1 MWEVWLMLLPVLS
14 GRNAVSAAIFALAA
28 CLASAADCAEERN
41 VYLIA
46 SEPTADFLGG
56 FPTLLYRVEGGGLVK
71 VRTVTT
77 QRQDTRFVDVYPELG
92 YALVGSGISRESG
105 SHLLDVIDMNSV
117 STQKSYEIDVC
128 DGCSYISSRMQDRHG
143 ALAYVFRGYTEGRSY
158 LGEFK
163 GVDLKSGRIMSGF
176 EWIDQVNAFRNGS
189 GSSFVDHP
197 YAFGAIMHGNEVL
210 EYGRESVRRHEL
222 DWARPEVKGWEPGS
236 TFTRFLVN
244 NDDIRLVRVSL
255 HEEWR
260 GDVPGLGSYVFD
272 KAAGEWSRLDVPGGY
287 GPFRAFGHWL
297 AMEDLQDFT
306 PGSLDLERLK
316 AHWFSPFLS
325 AAERF
330 EMRGYGPS
338 GRLSFYNVRTKDLI
352 VHETGEPNSEVLY
365 VDEGDVAWYRVSDEL
380 RRARILGDRLGPP
393 EVIAKGPELWAV
405 HWLFFGRE

>member
-1 MWEVWLMLLPVLS
+1 M
-14 GRNAVSAAIFALAA
+14 RAAIFALAA
-28 CLASAADCAEERN
+28 CLASANLCAEEEN
-41 VYLIA
+41 IYLIA
-46 SEPTADFLGG
+46 SEPTRDFPGG

-117 STQKSYEIDVC
+117 STQKSHEIEVC
-128 DGCSYISSRMQDRHG
+128 DGCSYISSRMQERHG
-143 ALAYVFRGYTEGRSY
+143 ALAYVFRGYTYAKGRS
-158 LGEFK
+158 FK
-163 GVDLKSGRIMSGF
+163 GVNLKSGRIMSGF
-176 EWIDQVNAFRNGS
+176 EWIDEANARRNGS

-260 GDVPGLGSYVFD
+260 GEVPGLGSYVFD
-272 KAAGEWSRLDVPGGY
+272 KAAGEWSKIDVPGGN

-306 PGSLDLERLK
+306 PGSPDLEQLK
-316 AHWFSPFLS
+316 AHWFPPFQS

-338 GRLSFYNVRTKDLI
+338 GRLRFYNARTKDLI
-352 VHETGEPNSEVLY
+352 VHDTGEPNSEVLY
-365 VDEGDVAWYRVSDEL
+365 VDEDDVAWYRVSDEL
-380 RRARILGDRLGPP
+380 RRAPIEDGRLGQA
-393 EVIAKGPELWAV
+393 ELVAKAPELWAV